1 LWQLEPTENLTLN
14 VCDTYIYIYIYN
26 LFIYFYIFLQAGY
39 TTPILIVGATG
50 GEALAKAQAVSSENN
65 SSTNGIVGI
74 IGGLVNPFI
83 ASILVASGT
92 TGILTALFGEPSL
105 AGISRMVYN

>member
-1 LWQLEPTENLTLN
+1 MASGDNSAN
-14 VCDTYIYIYIYN
+14 SV
-26 LFIYFYIFLQAGY
+26 
-39 TTPILIVGATG
+39 VGR
-50 GEALAKAQAVSSENN
+50 
-65 SSTNGIVGI
+65 

-105 AGISRMVYN
+105 AGVSRMVY

>member
-1 LWQLEPTENLTLN
+1 MLIL
-14 VCDTYIYIYIYN
+14 I
-26 LFIYFYIFLQAGY
+26 QAGY

-50 GEALAKAQAVSSENN
+50 GEALAKAQAVASRDD
-65 SSTNGIVGI
+65 STNSIAGR

-105 AGISRMVYN
+105 AGVSRMVYN